1 MQGRFGELGA
11 KVFYPHLEADE
22 VDGLEEFV
30 DKWIAG
36 LWGPL
41 KATAL
46 GITQVLAICACF
58 LPVASCPLTLT
69 LCFLPFAFG
78 PFSSAYCF
86 TLPLVQAMI
95 GEVGRASLTLT
106 VGCSE

>member
-1 MQGRFGELGA
+1 M
-11 KVFYPHLEADE
+11 FYPHLEADE

-58 LPVASCPLTLT
+58 LHVACA
-69 LCFLPFAFG
+69 LC
-78 PFSSAYCF
+78 
-86 TLPLVQAMI
+86 
-95 GEVGRASLTLT
+95 
-106 VGCSE
+106 